1 MGTIFS
7 VDMMSGGVR
16 AATWRNGRPEIVAEG
31 VPTLRLKKTLEQKL
45 GAPVTDVVQ
54 ASSAATSMRWLQTQ
68 RKTWKTAGLNLVR
81 TIRSH
86 TAVALLFA
94 ISQRYRTEALTVVV
108 ECDGPKT
115 KVTLL
120 ELSGDLI
127 EELSYYIDSAD
138 DPAQAVR
145 NALAKGGRQISDVRV
160 ALILD
165 SEERAGQIRYLLSP
179 GSRVQYYRREA
190 IVQGAAVYA
199 GILSGKVDGIVM
211 QCIDF
216 ELGIQPENGSYTPMI
231 PAATTYPAIQK
242 TEFQVPDGKTTLD
255 ITLMEKCGDLLELGS
270 YRISGIPA
278 GTKTVT
284 IQLDLNTSGE
294 LVPQAFLPGNPRNA
308 LPLSAVTAVTAAPAK
323 PERAAPS
330 ADNGNVAAVQA
341 MLPVYDNLY
350 LAVSQPCSDPAY
362 KKGIEQILKNLIKQL
377 SDLGAEPY
385 GTVGEQFDPKIHNAV
400 IHLPDYNLGE
410 NEISRVFR
418 QGIRMNGKVLRIAD
432 VQVAN

>member
-1 MGTIFS
+1 MG
-7 VDMMSGGVR
+7 DMFGVHMTAGGAR
-16 AATWRNGRPEIVAEG
+16 AAAWRNGRPEILADG
-31 VPTLRLKKTLEQKL
+31 VPALRLRNELERTA
-45 GAPVTDVVQ
+45 GAPATDVVL
-54 ASSAATSMRWLQTQ
+54 AGSAATSMRWIQSQ
-68 RKTWKTAGLNLVR
+68 RKTWKTAGLNLAR

-115 KVTLL
+115 RVTLL
-120 ELSGDLI
+120 DLSEDVI
-127 EELSYYIDSAD
+127 EELSYYADSAD
-138 DPAQAVR
+138 DPSQAVR
-145 NALAKGGRQISDVRV
+145 NAVAKGGRQMSEVRV

-165 SEERAGQIRYLLSP
+165 SEESAGQIRYLLSP
-179 GSRVQYYRREA
+179 GSRVEHYSRQA

-211 QCIDF
+211 QCTDF
-216 ELGIQPENGSYTPMI
+216 ELGLQPENGSYTPML
-231 PAATTYPAIQK
+231 PAAATYPAMEQK
-242 TEFQVPDGKTTLD
+242 EFQVPDGKTTLD

-270 YRISGIPA
+270 YRIRGIPA
-278 GTKTVT
+278 GTRTVT
-284 IQLDLNTSGE
+284 VALSLNTNGT
-294 LVPQAFLPGNPRNA
+294 LVPQAFLPGDSRKA
-308 LPLSAVTAVTAAPAK
+308 LPLSAVAAAPAK
-323 PERAAPS
+323 PAQAAPS

-341 MLPVYDNLY
+341 LLPVYDNLY

-362 KKGIEQILKNLIKQL
+362 KKGIEQILKNLTKQL
-377 SDLGAEPY
+377 SDLGAQPY
-385 GTVGEQFDPKIHNAV
+385 GAVGERFDPNLHNAV

-418 QGIRMNGKVLRIAD
+418 RGIRVNGKILRVAD